1 MAILT
6 SRLQT
11 HSDAFQR
18 NAQAYRQLC
27 LPIEQARQQAVA
39 GGGEKARQ
47 LHRQRGKLMARERIH
62 RLLDVGSAFVE
73 VGQLAGHRLYEDVVP
88 SGAIVTG
95 IGRVSG
101 RLCMIMA
108 NDATVK
114 GGTYYPIT
122 IRKQVRAQDI
132 ARENG
137 LPCLYLVDSG
147 GAFLPMQE
155 DIFPDEHHFGRI
167 FRNIAEMS
175 ALGLTQV
182 AAVMGSCTAGGAYI
196 PAMCDE
202 TVIVTGTGTI
212 FLGGP
217 QLVQAATGERVD
229 AETLG
234 GADVHTRLSGV
245 ADHFAQDDLQAIDL
259 LRAILARPGKQRAA
273 VSPQASRMPLYDPAE
288 LTGLISTNPKEPIV
302 ATEVLAR
309 LLDGSEFVSYR
320 DRFGPTIECGTGHI
334 HGWPVGVLINNGVLY
349 SESAQKA
356 TNFIELCCQSGTPL
370 LFLHNINGFMVGRD
384 YEAGGIAKHGAK
396 MVNAVATSRVPKFSL
411 LIGGSY
417 GAGNFAMCGRAFG
430 PRLMGM
436 WPNARTS
443 VMGGEQAATVLA
455 LVRQEQM
462 RKQGQEMDDAQIE
475 AFKQPIRRHYED
487 HSHPLYA
494 ASRLW
499 VDSVVLPEETRD
511 WLGLGLAMA
520 AASPVQPTAFGVF
533 RM

>member
-6 SRLQT
+6 SKLQT
-11 HSDAFQR
+11 NSSAFIHNVQSY
-18 NAQAYRQLC
+18 QKLVF
-27 LPIEQARQQAVA
+27 PILQAREMANI
-39 GGGEKARQ
+39 GGGEKARNIH
-47 LHRQRGKLMARERIH
+47 LQRGKLMARERIH
-62 RLLDVGSAFVE
+62 RLLDPGSAFVE
-73 VGQLAGHRLYEDVVP
+73 VGELAGHHLYEDLVP

-95 IGRVSG
+95 VGRICG
-101 RLCMIMA
+101 RLCMVMA

-122 IRKQVRAQDI
+122 VRKQVRAQDI
-132 ARENG
+132 ARENC
-137 LPCLYLVDSG
+137 LPCVYLVDSG

-175 ALGLTQV
+175 SLGLTQV

-202 TVIVTGTGTI
+202 TVIVDGTGTI

-217 QLVQAATGERVD
+217 QLVQAATGEKVE
-229 AETLG
+229 AESLG

-245 ADHFAQDDLQAIDL
+245 ADHFAKDDLHAL
-259 LRAILARPGKQRAA
+259 ELVRSILARPSKSHANIAPESSRA
-273 VSPQASRMPLYDPAE
+273 PLYDPLEIA
-288 LTGLISTNPKEPIV
+288 GLVSTNPKEPIP
-302 ATEVLAR
+302 AEEVLAR
-309 LLDGSEFVSYR
+309 LLDGSEFMAYR
-320 DRFGPTIECGTGHI
+320 ERFGTTLKCGTGHI
-334 HGWPVGVLINNGVLY
+334 HGWPVGVLINDGVLF

-356 TNFIELCCQSGTPL
+356 ANFIELCCQSNTPL
-370 LFLHNINGFMVGRD
+370 LFLHNINGFMVGRE
-384 YEAGGIAKHGAK
+384 YEIGGIAKHGAK
-396 MVNAVATSRVPKFSL
+396 LVNAVATSRVPKFSL

-430 PRLMGM
+430 PRLMAM

-443 VMGGEQAATVLA
+443 VMGGEQAASVLA

-462 RKQGQEMDDAQIE
+462 RKAGEDMNPTEIE
-475 AFKQPIRRHYED
+475 AFKQPIREHYEQ
-487 HSHPLYA
+487 HSNPLYA

-499 VDSVVLPEETRD
+499 VDSVLLPEETRD

-520 AASPVQPTAFGVF
+520 GGSPIRPTAFGIF